1 MKKILCVILSTILS
15 VSAMVSFAFDDVK
28 DSHWAKEYIE
38 KLTDMNVINGYEDS
52 TFKPENNVTR
62 AEFVKMLSLSFEP
75 ESKGGFFEDV
85 ESHWAKEY
93 IEKCADVFPAEGKEF
108 LPDTNATREEIA
120 ASLSTVLNL
129 PKSDSVR
136 KISEM
141 FKDSESV
148 SEKLSDKVASAVQA
162 GIIEG
167 YENGEIRGGNPV
179 TRAEVCTLI
188 VRALEYKEKEGT
200 QEPETDEEVEP
211 EKPDKEENQGN
222 GKEENVSDLEH
233 IYTLVPGKNLLL
245 VTSSRETRDEKTGD
259 RAVRLN
265 YVLSGDDTEYSSV
278 VSEGAEID
286 ILGGR
291 TSLFEIEK
299 GDILLIDSGFL
310 RHIDRIFVL
319 SCLGDNINQG
329 KNIYVPDAS
338 KIGEKGSDKK
348 YELVAGKIESKKSKD
363 KSVVVTLEDGEI
375 VSIPRSVDINL
386 YHPMLK
392 SPWESAS
399 PTSVTSDDAVLFARY
414 TEGVVTE
421 AVVAVYAR

>member
-1 MKKILCVILSTILS
+1 MKKLLCVMLSAILS

-38 KLTDMNVINGYEDS
+38 KLTDMNVINGYEDL

-62 AEFVKMLSLSFEP
+62 AEFAKMLSVSFNLD
-75 ESKGGFFEDV
+75 SKNSDFEDI
-85 ESHWAKEY
+85 ENHWAKEY
-93 IEKCADVFPAEGKEF
+93 IKKCADIFPTDGKEF
-108 LPDTNATREEIA
+108 LPDKNATREEIA

-129 PKSDSVR
+129 PKFDSVR

-148 SEKLSDKVASAVQA
+148 SEKLSEKVASAVQA

-233 IYTLVPGKNLLL
+233 IYTLVPAKNLIL
-245 VTSSRETRDEKTGD
+245 VTSSRETKNEAGD
-259 RAVRLN
+259 GAIRLT

-278 VSEGAEID
+278 ISENEEID
-286 ILGGR
+286 VIGGR
-291 TSLFEIEK
+291 TSLFDIRK
-299 GDILLIDSGFL
+299 GDILLVDSGFL

-319 SCLGDNINQG
+319 SCLGDDINQG
-329 KNIYVPDAS
+329 KNAYIPNGS
-338 KIGEKGSDKK
+338 KIGERGSDKK
-348 YELVAGKIESKKSKD
+348 YELICGKIASKKSKD
-363 KSVVVTLEDGEI
+363 KSIVVTLEDGEV

-386 YHPMLK
+386 YYPMRK

-399 PTSVTSDDAVLFARY
+399 PTAVTADEAVLFARY
-414 TEGVVTE
+414 TDGVVTD
-421 AVVAVYAR
+421 AVVAVYER